1 MRKKRSKP
9 FKPTQSESPR
19 LPRPSMRPRKVVPQ
33 KERTPE
39 ERERALMQPVI
50 SMEPLCRK
58 QSKPPLPA
66 ARRMGKTGWTGVP
79 RNNGR
84 EQRASQ
90 RESRQQRVRF
100 TRLTQHRSGGI
111 VEPSEAWSRVVRV
124 QRSCCR

>member
-19 LPRPSMRPRKVVPQ
+19 LPRPSMRSRKVVPQ

-79 RNNGR
+79 PK
-84 EQRASQ
+84 Q
-90 RESRQQRVRF
+90 REGATREAPRRDSRSIFKRAERCRRRRTAPSPQP
-100 TRLTQHRSGGI
+100 GGI
-111 VEPSEAWSRVVRV
+111 ST
-124 QRSCCR
+124 